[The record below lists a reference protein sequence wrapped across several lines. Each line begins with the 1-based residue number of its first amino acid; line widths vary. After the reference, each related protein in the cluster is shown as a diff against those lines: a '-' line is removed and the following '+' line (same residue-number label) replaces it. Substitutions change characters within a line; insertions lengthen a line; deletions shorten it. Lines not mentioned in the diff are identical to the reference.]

1 MGFMTGFKANKA
13 MTLQT
18 KGRNEEARKLYE
30 EVLAEGFIAARPML
44 GYALLLIRA
53 GEYEKAQEVLIK
65 TQKAPGI
72 TAEQKSQLF
81 MDYAVCCFKL
91 GDIDRGVRLLERQ
104 HAKAPTGLTYGALG
118 YLYVEQYDLLKKDE
132 RIAAIQA
139 KAAAKAEPEEAQ
151 SDEES
156 SEESGE
162 EAAEAQPDAP
172 AVDAEAIWQEGL
184 QKTLLFNKEALDY
197 DDEDPVFL
205 DNLAQTYYRC
215 LGDKET
221 AKPLF
226 DKAYQLKPGQ
236 IDTLWFLSR
245 YDLEAGDTDAAIEKL
260 ESSLEGRFSPLN
272 FSTREKVEAELKRLK
287 EQ

>member
-1 MGFMTGFKANKA
+1 MGFMTGMKASKA

-18 KGRNEEARKLYE
+18 KGRTEEARKLYE
-30 EVLAEGFIAARPML
+30 EIYAEGFIAARPML

-104 HAKAPTGLTYGALG
+104 HQKAPTGLTYGALG
-118 YLYVEQYDLLKKDE
+118 YLYVEQYDLEKKDA
-132 RIAAIQA
+132 RIAAMLAQ
-139 KAAAKAEPEEAQ
+139 AAAQEEQAAPGAI
-151 SDEES
+151 EEGDGET
-156 SEESGE
+156 SETRP
-162 EAAEAQPDAP
+162 AAP
-172 AVDAEAIWQEGL
+172 AIDAEKAWADGMQKAL
-184 QKTLLFNKEALDY
+184 QFNKEALDY
-197 DDEDPVFL
+197 DDEDPIFL

-226 DKAYQLKPGQ
+226 EKAHQIKPGQ

-245 YDLEAGDTDAAIEKL
+245 YDLEAGNTAAAIEKL
-260 ESSLEGRFSPLN
+260 ETSLEGRFSPLN
-272 FSTREKVEAELKRLK
+272 FSTKEKVEAELKRLK
-287 EQ
+287 G

>member
-18 KGRNEEARKLYE
+18 KGQNEEALKLYQ
-30 EVLAEGFIAARPML
+30 EVYEEGFIAARPML
-44 GYALLLIRA
+44 SYAVLLIRA
-53 GEYEKAQEVLIK
+53 GEYTKAQEVLVK

-91 GDIDRGVRLLERQ
+91 GDTDRGVRLLERQ

-118 YLYVEQYDLLKKDE
+118 YLYVEQYDLANKDA
-132 RIAAIQA
+132 RLAAIRA
-139 KAAAKAEPEEAQ
+139 KAAEKAEATVTEEAV
-151 SDEES
+151 E
-156 SEESGE
+156 GE
-162 EAAEAQPDAP
+162 EAAEEAQQP
-172 AVDAEAIWQEGL
+172 AASQVDAEALWQEGL
-184 QKTLLFNKEALDY
+184 QKALLFNKDALEY
-197 DDEDPVFL
+197 DDEDPIFL

-226 DKAYQLKPGQ
+226 EKAHKLKPGQ

-245 YDLEAGDTDAAIEKL
+245 YDLEAGDTAAAIEKL
-260 ESSLEGRFSPLN
+260 ETSLEGRFSPLN
-272 FSTREKVEAELKRLK
+272 FSTKEKVEAELKRLK
-287 EQ
+287 GA

>member
-18 KGRNEEARKLYE
+18 KGQNEEALKLYQEVYE
-30 EVLAEGFIAARPML
+30 EGYIAARPML
-44 GYALLLIRA
+44 SYAVLLIRK
-53 GEYEKAQEVLIK
+53 GEYTKAQEVLVK

-104 HAKAPTGLTYGALG
+104 HTKAPTGLTYGALG
-118 YLYVEQYDLLKKDE
+118 YLYVEQYDLAHKDA

-139 KAAAKAEPEEAQ
+139 KATEKAEPIE
-151 SDEES
+151 DEEPAD
-156 SEESGE
+156 SEEQV
-162 EAAEAQPDAP
+162 EAAQP
-172 AVDAEAIWQEGL
+172 AVDAEALWQEGV
-184 QKTLLFNKEALDY
+184 QKALLFNKEALDY
-197 DDEDPVFL
+197 DDEDPIFL

-221 AKPLF
+221 AKPF
-226 DKAYQLKPGQ
+226 FEKAHDLKPGQ

-245 YDLEAGDTDAAIEKL
+245 YDLEAGNTAAAIEKL
-260 ESSLEGRFSPLN
+260 ETSLEGRFSPLN
-272 FSTREKVEAELKRLK
+272 FSTKEMVEAELKRLK
-287 EQ
+287 G

>member
-18 KGRNEEARKLYE
+18 KGQTEEARRLYE
-30 EVLAEGFIAARPML
+30 EVYQEGFIAARPML

-53 GEYEKAQEVLIK
+53 GEYEKAQEVLVK

-91 GDIDRGVRLLERQ
+91 GDTDRGVRLLERQ

-118 YLYVEQYDLLKKDE
+118 YLYVEQYDLDHKAA
-132 RIAAIQA
+132 RIEAIRAQ
-139 KAAAKAEPEEAQ
+139 AAAKAETAEEEAAG
-151 SDEES
+151 S
-156 SEESGE
+156 E
-162 EAAEAQPDAP
+162 EAAEAPQPA
-172 AVDAEAIWQEGL
+172 ADAEALWQEGL
-184 QKTLLFNKEALDY
+184 QKALLFNKEALDY
-197 DDEDPVFL
+197 DDEDPIFL

-215 LGDKET
+215 LGDRET

-245 YDLEAGDTDAAIEKL
+245 YDLEAGDTAAAIEKL

-287 EQ
+287 G

>member
-18 KGRNEEARKLYE
+18 KGQNEEALKLYQEVYE
-30 EVLAEGFIAARPML
+30 EGYIAARPML
-44 GYALLLIRA
+44 SYAVLLIRK
-53 GEYEKAQEVLIK
+53 GEYTKAQEVLVK

-118 YLYVEQYDLLKKDE
+118 YLYVEQHDLQSKAA
-132 RIAAIQA
+132 RIAAIQTQ
-139 KAAAKAEPEEAQ
+139 AAAKAEPVEE
-151 SDEES
+151 
-156 SEESGE
+156 E
-162 EAAEAQPDAP
+162 EAAEGEEDLEAPQP
-172 AVDAEAIWQEGL
+172 AVDAEAVWQAGVE
-184 QKTLLFNKEALDY
+184 KTLLFNKEALDY
-197 DDEDPVFL
+197 DDEDPIFL

-215 LGDKET
+215 LGDKEA
-221 AKPLF
+221 AKPF
-226 DKAYQLKPGQ
+226 FEKAHKLKPGQ

-245 YDLEAGDTDAAIEKL
+245 YDLEAGNTAAAIEKL
-260 ESSLEGRFSPLN
+260 ETSLEGRFSPLN
-272 FSTREKVEAELKRLK
+272 FSTKEKVEAELKRLK
-287 EQ
+287 G

>member
-1 MGFMTGFKANKA
+1 MGFMTGMKANKA

-18 KGRNEEARKLYE
+18 KGRTEEARKLYE
-30 EVLAEGFIAARPML
+30 EIYAEGFIAARPML

-104 HAKAPTGLTYGALG
+104 HQKAPTGLTYGALG
-118 YLYVEQYDLLKKDE
+118 YLYVEQYDLEKKDA
-132 RIAAIQA
+132 RIAAMLAQA
-139 KAAAKAEPEEAQ
+139 AAQEEQAAPEAIEEGDEEAPEARPAAPAIDAAKAWADGAQ
-151 SDEES
+151 K
-156 SEESGE
+156 
-162 EAAEAQPDAP
+162 A
-172 AVDAEAIWQEGL
+172 
-184 QKTLLFNKEALDY
+184 LLFNKEALDY
-197 DDEDPVFL
+197 DDEDPIFL

-215 LGDKET
+215 LGDKVT

-226 DKAYQLKPGQ
+226 EKAHQLKPGQ

-245 YDLEAGDTDAAIEKL
+245 YDLEAGKTAAAIEKL
-260 ESSLEGRFSPLN
+260 ETSLEGRFSPLN
-272 FSTREKVEAELKRLK
+272 FSTKEKVEAELKRLK
-287 EQ
+287 G

>member
-18 KGRNEEARKLYE
+18 KGQTEEARRLYE
-30 EVLAEGFIAARPML
+30 EIYQEGFIAARPML

-53 GEYEKAQEVLIK
+53 GEYKKAQEVLVK

-104 HAKAPTGLTYGALG
+104 HVHAPTGLTYGALG
-118 YLYVEQYDLLKKDE
+118 YLYVEHYDLSKKNE
-132 RIAAIQA
+132 RIAALLA
-139 KAAAKAEPEEAQ
+139 KDAPAEPEEV
-151 SDEES
+151 EN
-156 SEESGE
+156 SGE
-162 EAAEAQPDAP
+162 EAAEPQPAAP
-172 AVDAEAIWQEGL
+172 AADAEALWQQGVEKVL
-184 QKTLLFNKEALDY
+184 AFNKEALDY
-197 DDEDPVFL
+197 DDEDPIFL

-226 DKAYQLKPGQ
+226 EQALKLKPSQ

-245 YDLEAGDTDAAIEKL
+245 YDLEAGNTAAAIEKL
-260 ESSLEGRFSPLN
+260 ETSLEGRFSPLN

-287 EQ
+287 G